1 MPCQVRRLV
10 KLGIDKRDPDALTA
24 DEIRS
29 VSFALSHPSNHVEC
43 FFLHSYSYGSPL
55 LESLPSWTST
65 RARSPGRGFWTP
77 TTGRFDLYIVRKH
90 KWQAWQQYC
99 LSADTWERSL
109 WDRARQ
115 RRVWPGVADFQM
127 YHFMTFIFVS
137 DLTNVLLQGDSVWHH
152 CGQVK

>member
-1 MPCQVRRLV
+1 MRRLV

-43 FFLHSYSYGSPL
+43 FFLHSNPYGSPL

-77 TTGRFDLYIVRKH
+77 TTGRFDLYTRVTSLTTILSLCRYLRKITVGQSPTEKGLTRSRWFSNVSFH
-90 KWQAWQQYC
+90 EFHFC
-99 LSADTWERSL
+99 LWLDKCVVTGRLSSTSL
-109 WDRARQ
+109 W
-115 RRVWPGVADFQM
+115 PGEIVFD
-127 YHFMTFIFVS
+127 I
-137 DLTNVLLQGDSVWHH
+137 LT
-152 CGQVK
+152 